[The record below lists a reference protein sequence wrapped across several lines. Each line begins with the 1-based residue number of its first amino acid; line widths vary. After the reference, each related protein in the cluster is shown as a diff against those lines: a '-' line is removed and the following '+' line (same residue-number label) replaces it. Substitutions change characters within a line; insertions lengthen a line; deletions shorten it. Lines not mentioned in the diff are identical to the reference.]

1 MTQPLP
7 PGAFA
12 KALQD
17 KRAASRRRRLLIWGI
32 AGGVLLAALVAGYLA
47 FFSPVFA
54 ARQVVVTGTD
64 LLDPDEVRQAA
75 AVRLDVPLARQD
87 MAGIAARVQA
97 LPEVLEATVGVALP
111 DAVEIDVT
119 ERTVAFQR
127 LTEGQVEWID
137 GEGVVFHHTKK
148 PSKGVIQAEAPRADE
163 RLLRDIATVASSL
176 PKKVRGEVTQLKAQG
191 VDQIVLALDGG
202 RSVLWGD
209 ASESELKAEVLA
221 ALLTT
226 EARVYDVSSPR
237 TPTTRG

>member
-1 MTQPLP
+1 VTQPLA

-17 KRAASRRRRLLIWGI
+17 RRSAERRRRHLIWGI
-32 AGGVLLAALVAGYLA
+32 AGGVLLAALVVGYLA

-54 ARQVVVTGTD
+54 ARQVVVTGVD
-64 LLDPDEVRQAA
+64 LLDEDDVRTAA
-75 AVRLDVPLARQD
+75 AVQLDVPLARQD
-87 MAGIAARVQA
+87 LAGIAARVRA
-97 LPEVLEATVGVALP
+97 LPAVKEATVGVALP
-111 DAVEIDVT
+111 DAVEIDVV
-119 ERTVAFQR
+119 EREVAFQR
-127 LTEGQVEWID
+127 RGGGQIEWID
-137 GEGVVFHHTKK
+137 DDGVVFHHTKK
-148 PSKGVIQAEAPRADE
+148 PSKDVIQAEAPRADE

-176 PKKVRGEVTQLKAQG
+176 PKKVRGEVTQLRAQG

-202 RSVLWGD
+202 RSVVWGD

-226 EARVYDVSSPR
+226 DARVYDVSSPR